1 MALAFMPSGGTR
13 WVGSHA
19 DCPSDPLA
27 DGDRVSGTGS
37 VTSPDGPDGS
47 DWTDGRTGTDRRDRR
62 LRPHRPHGR
71 YRRHRSDWSE
81 RDFARDV
88 GYRGC
93 PGR

>member
-47 DWTDGRTGTDRRDRR
+47 VTHPVAPGGPAWAKDRSGVTTGRGGRAGTG
-62 LRPHRPHGR
+62 G
-71 YRRHRSDWSE
+71 
-81 RDFARDV
+81 A
-88 GYRGC
+88 
-93 PGR
+93 